1 MTDPRASDRHPS
13 TPAAPRAGSDV
24 VAPVP
29 AGSGSVVV
37 AEVVRSTVVEG
48 RHHGRVVALDAT
60 GEVAWSVGS
69 ADAVL
74 LPRSCVKPL
83 QAVALVRHGLDLP
96 DDLLAIACASHSG
109 EPVHLDAVRR
119 VLGRAGLT
127 ESDLQTPEDWP
138 FDPAERDRVVHAG
151 GTQTRVAMSCSG
163 KHAAMLATCV
173 VNDWPTA
180 TYLEP
185 DHPVQVA
192 VRATLEELTGVPV
205 EASLVDGCGAP
216 LMSTT
221 LTGLA
226 RAFARLATAADGPE
240 RRVADAIRRHPTLVS
255 GTRRDEAALLSALPG
270 AIGKFGAEACY
281 AVALPDGRAVAL
293 KIEDGG
299 DRARPVVMAAALARL
314 GVLDEAGV
322 DADAVR
328 ATGRHV
334 LHGGGQPVG
343 EVRAAF

>member
-1 MTDPRASDRHPS
+1 MSDLSPS
-13 TPAAPRAGSDV
+13 SVPSAPSSPDHV
-24 VAPVP
+24 
-29 AGSGSVVV
+29 AGSGAVVV
-37 AEVVRSTVVEG
+37 AEVVRSAVVEG
-48 RHHGRVVALDAT
+48 RHHGRAVALDAAGDVT
-60 GEVAWSVGS
+60 WSLG
-69 ADAVL
+69 APDAVL

-83 QAVALVRHGLDLP
+83 QALALVRHGLDLP

-119 VLGRAGLT
+119 VLAGAGLS
-127 ESDLQTPEDWP
+127 EADLHTPEDWP
-138 FDPAERDRVVHAG
+138 FDPEERDRVVRAG
-151 GTQTRVAMSCSG
+151 GTRTRIAMNCSG

-173 VNDWPTA
+173 VNGWPTA
-180 TYLEP
+180 TYLDPE
-185 DHPVQVA
+185 HPVQVA
-192 VRATLEELTGVPV
+192 VRSTLEELTGVPV
-205 EASLVDGCGAP
+205 EATLVDGCGAP

-240 RRVADAIRRHPTLVS
+240 QRVADAIRRHPTLVS

-270 AIGKFGAEACY
+270 AIGKVGAEACY

-299 DRARPVVMAAALARL
+299 DRARPVVMAAALERL
-314 GVLDEAGV
+314 GVLDDPGV
-322 DADAVR
+322 DSEAVR

-334 LHGGGQPVG
+334 LRGGGHPVG